1 MKKTYIQTDDQFEA
15 DLAELK
21 ELNPGFAGS
30 VLIRLAVRSAAQSK
44 FTIMLAGDSK
54 TKTGMERKAALQP
67 KDTWCGIFGGEMKEG
82 VCSINKYET
91 MPTGHVRKDKRSIA
105 LSAFPL
111 ERDDFRKSVLGHF
124 STVEEAEVAYKA
136 KPLC

>member
-1 MKKTYIQTDDQFEA
+1 MKKTYIQTDDQFEI

-44 FTIMLAGDSK
+44 FTIMLATDSK
-54 TKTGMERKAALQP
+54 TKIGMERKAASQP
-67 KDTWCGIFGGEMKEG
+67 RDTWCGIFGGEMKEG
-82 VCSINKYET
+82 VCNISKYET
-91 MPTGHVRKDKRSIA
+91 MPTGHVRRDKRAIA
-105 LSAFPL
+105 LTAFPL
-111 ERDDFRKSVLGHF
+111 DREDFRKSVLGHF
-124 STVEEAEVAYKA
+124 KTVEEAEVAYKT